1 MLTQREQRKEAKEFA
16 EKWEAIGYEKGDSAR
31 FWLSLLNEVYGVD
44 HPAEFIRFEDQ
55 VMLDNT
61 SFIDGYIPS
70 THVLI
75 EQKSIDKD
83 LRKGIRQSDGSL
95 LSPFQQ
101 AKRYSIELPYDD
113 RPRWIV
119 LCNFK
124 EFHIFDMNKPQSEP
138 EVVYLKD
145 LEEDYYRLNFLVDE
159 EDHNVK
165 RTTEVSIQAGEL
177 VGVLYDAL
185 LKQYQ
190 NPEDEETLKDL
201 NILCVRLVFCFYAED
216 AGLFGHHN
224 MFHDYLANYKDNP
237 ASFRDVLIKLF
248 RVLDQEEHERD
259 PYQSDE
265 LLAFPYVNGG
275 LFEKDDVVIPRINE
289 KIIDIILNQTTASF
303 DWSKISPTIFGGVFE
318 STLNPET
325 RRSGGMHY
333 TSIENIHK
341 VIDPLFMDQLR
352 EEFKEIS
359 NLKTLSIK
367 KRRFEELQDKMA
379 SLKFLDPAAG
389 TAGFLIAGMHDMLS
403 QTNDYEDRRAIKK
416 DQLFGI
422 ESQSYMFTIATT
434 NMILRG
440 DGKSNLENAD
450 FLKQNPAKIQKE
462 WHPTVGMMNPPYSQ
476 GSKTNSDLYE
486 ISFTEHLLDCM
497 VEDGRVAVIVPQ
509 STMTGKTK
517 VEKEIK
523 ANILKHHTLEGVI
536 TLNKNTFYG
545 VGVNP
550 CIAIFTA
557 GIPHHKDKIC
567 KFINFEDDGF
577 EVAKHV
583 GLVETSSAKD
593 KKQHLLDVWF
603 DRIEADTK
611 FCVNTT
617 IESDDEWLHSFYY
630 FNDETPTD
638 EDFRNTIADY
648 ITFEVNMITHGR
660 GYLFGFDDEEELEI
674 KLDEKYPEYENHLNL
689 KVAEE
694 EGDYNE

>member
-389 TAGFLIAGMHDMLS
+389 SGNFLTETYISLIKFNLT
-403 QTNDYEDRRAIKK
+403 QRIIKK
-416 DQLFGI
+416 HG
-422 ESQSYMFTIATT
+422 
-434 NMILRG
+434 
-440 DGKSNLENAD
+440 
-450 FLKQNPAKIQKE
+450 LKQI
-462 WHPTVGMMNPPYSQ
+462 
-476 GSKTNSDLYE
+476 L
-486 ISFTEHLLDCM
+486 HLRD
-497 VEDGRVAVIVPQ
+497 
-509 STMTGKTK
+509 
-517 VEKEIK
+517 
-523 ANILKHHTLEGVI
+523 
-536 TLNKNTFYG
+536 
-545 VGVNP
+545 
-550 CIAIFTA
+550 
-557 GIPHHKDKIC
+557 
-567 KFINFEDDGF
+567 
-577 EVAKHV
+577 
-583 GLVETSSAKD
+583 
-593 KKQHLLDVWF
+593 
-603 DRIEADTK
+603 
-611 FCVNTT
+611 
-617 IESDDEWLHSFYY
+617 
-630 FNDETPTD
+630 
-638 EDFRNTIADY
+638 
-648 ITFEVNMITHGR
+648 
-660 GYLFGFDDEEELEI
+660 
-674 KLDEKYPEYENHLNL
+674 
-689 KVAEE
+689 
-694 EGDYNE
+694 